1 MIFQVFR
8 TTTYEISGFSD
19 QSWNSRFSRT
29 TYDIPG
35 SSGLNMKF
43 QVFQDHYF
51 WNVRFLGPNMKFQVF
66 QEYPWN
72 SRWPGLIMN
81 FHVFPDKSW
90 YSKFCRTRVSP
101 VTVIECVA
109 TDWWHEQKTG
119 VVSSARVR
127 LFGVVALTRPVVSH
141 LEPSRAA
148 PFPALRRRAD
158 LHRLYLHDVPYL
170 LDH

>member
-1 MIFQVFR
+1 MKSQVFPD
-8 TTTYEISGFSD
+8 YL
-19 QSWNSRFSRT
+19 WNSRFF
-29 TYDIPG
+29 
-35 SSGLNMKF
+35 GLIIKF
-43 QVFQDHYF
+43 QVFLDSSWYSRFFRTEHEIPGFQDHYL

-66 QEYPWN
+66 PEYPWN

-90 YSKFCRTRVSP
+90 NSKFCRTRVGP

-119 VVSSARVR
+119 VVSSGRVR
-127 LFGVVALTRPVVSH
+127 LFGAVALTRPVVSH

-158 LHRLYLHDVPYL
+158 LHPLVPYL